1 MGATLNPPT
10 KFRQDDPYKDYYVV
24 PAPHSNPLV
33 IDWKGKIGYGD
44 VISPI
49 CYAMNM
55 AEKNQC
61 DVVLNF
67 HWASKSP
74 QKYKPED
81 EETIQDFADYI
92 ANNTKPVEMFEFTMN
107 HVYDSKLGFNHDNY
121 DTAGPD
127 DRNQFMGLHNMRF
140 STFGLSDGNTL
151 VNGGEKVATIVST
164 IKHKQTLKEYGKEW
178 KDPLGF
184 SPSGAKK
191 IVNAWPKAINMIRKR
206 DWKVMTVHYEDPIS
220 VCVKRMLGSNVV
232 IGYHGAH
239 MWLARWLG
247 MPMIVFSKGG
257 KQRANITPRA
267 FPWAIHYEYWSD
279 FNIDSI
285 SEHILMSIAKRDAEI
300 EKLRYYKTNPN
311 LYRLRQERT

>member
-1 MGATLNPPT
+1 MAATLNPPT

-24 PAPHSNPLV
+24 PAPHANPLV
-33 IDWKGKIGYGD
+33 IEWKGKIGYGD

-55 AEKNQC
+55 AEKNQV

-67 HWASKSP
+67 HWATSGP
-74 QKYKPED
+74 TKYKAED
-81 EETIQDFADYI
+81 KETIQDFADYI
-92 ANNTKPVEMFEFTMN
+92 ANNTAPVEMFEFTMN

-127 DRNQFMGLHNMRF
+127 DRNQFMGLHNLRF
-140 STFGLSDGNTL
+140 STFGLSDHNTL
-151 VNGGEKVATIVST
+151 SPNGRNTATIVST
-164 IKHKQTLKEYGKEW
+164 IKHKQTLQEYGKEW
-178 KDPLGF
+178 KDPLGW
-184 SPSGAKK
+184 SPAGKVT
-191 IVNAWPKAINMIRKR
+191 VNAWPKAITMIRKR
-206 DWKVMTVHYEDPIS
+206 DWNVSTVHYEDTIDS
-220 VCVKRMLGSNVV
+220 CVKKMLGSHVV

-247 MPMIVFSKGG
+247 MPMIIFSKGG
-257 KQRANITPRA
+257 KQRNNITPRA
-267 FPWAIHYEYWSD
+267 FPWCIMYEYWSD

-285 SEHILMSIAKRDAEI
+285 SEHILMSIEKRDIEI
-300 EKLRYYKTNPN
+300 EKLKYYKTNPN